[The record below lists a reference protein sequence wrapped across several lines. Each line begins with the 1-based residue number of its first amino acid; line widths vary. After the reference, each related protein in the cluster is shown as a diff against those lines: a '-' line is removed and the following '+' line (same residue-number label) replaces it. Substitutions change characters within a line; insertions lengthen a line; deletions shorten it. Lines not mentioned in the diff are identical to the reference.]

1 MLKWNVVDYQ
11 LFSKTEWL
19 DEIPKWQ
26 DKIPEL
32 PDISIPRFN
41 VKSVRTISA
50 VILYLPSHN
59 NEPENHIKMEFQA
72 LFYLV
77 EFASKDADKIAYGLN
92 RIFDNLNKWE
102 VNKIRLH
109 LATADGA
116 TTYSHT

>member
-41 VKSVRTISA
+41 VKCMIILSVLLSGYSNGQLYISTMM
-50 VILYLPSHN
+50 L
-59 NEPENHIKMEFQA
+59 M
-72 LFYLV
+72 
-77 EFASKDADKIAYGLN
+77 
-92 RIFDNLNKWE
+92 
-102 VNKIRLH
+102 
-109 LATADGA
+109 
-116 TTYSHT
+116 